1 MTGENELS
9 RNALPL
15 AAGHGPVDRPVGRP
29 VPERTEDGT
38 PICPWC
44 EQPVWDYCRSQY
56 DTMTCVW
63 RSLEGDD
70 A

>member
-1 MTGENELS
+1 MNDT
-9 RNALPL
+9 L
-15 AAGHGPVDRPVGRP
+15 AGASPVDQSVGRP
-29 VPERTEDGT
+29 VPKRTSDGT

-44 EQPVWDYCRSQY
+44 EQPVWNYCRSQY

-63 RSLEGDD
+63 RPLEGDE

>member
-1 MTGENELS
+1 MNDD
-9 RNALPL
+9 L
-15 AAGHGPVDRPVGRP
+15 AGASPVDQPVGRP
-29 VPERTEDGT
+29 APECADADT

-44 EQPVWDYCRSQY
+44 DQQIWNHCQSQY

-63 RSLEGDD
+63 RPLEGDD

>member
-1 MTGENELS
+1 MS
-9 RNALPL
+9 REAWGDPPEVDVREPCD
-15 AAGHGPVDRPVGRP
+15 ADRP
-29 VPERTEDGT
+29 PERTEDGT

-44 EQPVWDYCRSQY
+44 EQPVWDHCRSQY

-63 RSLEGDD
+63 RPLEGDD

>member
-1 MTGENELS
+1 MTGENEQS
-9 RNALPL
+9 RNALQL

-29 VPERTEDGT
+29 ALERTDADA

-44 EQPVWDYCRSQY
+44 DQQIWNHCQSQY

-63 RSLEGDD
+63 RPLED
-70 A
+70 

>member
-1 MTGENELS
+1 MNNPDQSE
-9 RNALPL
+9 P
-15 AAGHGPVDRPVGRP
+15 AAPAVVAPFERPVGRQA
-29 VPERTEDGT
+29 PERAEDGT

-63 RSLEGDD
+63 RPLEGED